1 MICVVGIRILRF
13 DASLNFS
20 NSDFFESRVL
30 HSLLPSTR
38 VMIVDGSSI
47 NDLDVTAI
55 RMLERLVKTLGE
67 RGVLLLFA
75 NWKGPMRDFLQKAA
89 FYDVLPPEHCF
100 LSIPDA
106 VFWANRRMALGDTS
120 VSNRW
125 RATRDC

>member
-1 MICVVGIRILRF
+1 MRF

-30 HSLLPSTR
+30 QSLLPSTR
-38 VMIVDGSSI
+38 VVIVDGSSI

-55 RMLERLVKTLGE
+55 RMLERLVKTLGD

-106 VFWANRRMALGDTS
+106 VFWANRRMALGDNS
-120 VSNRW
+120 VRNI
-125 RATRDC
+125 